1 MVRAKCTR
9 CGAIVTVTD
18 IRDDGYSIEMT
29 PGLSLSDLCPVAK
42 ERKMS
47 GHPAAEAACPN
58 LGRAIRTEIHTRV
71 LAEV

>member
-9 CGAIVTVTD
+9 CGATVTVTD
-18 IRDDGYSIEMT
+18 IGDDGYSFEMAS
-29 PGLSLSDLCPVAK
+29 GLSLSDLCPVAR

-47 GHPAAEAACPN
+47 GHAAAEAACPN